1 MIGKAAQAHERGI
14 ELTVTAVGELPPS
27 SLDARDLVTVAGNLL
42 DNAFDAAADSEE
54 RHVWADFV
62 AADGELIITVADSG
76 PGIDTEEIDAIF
88 HLGTSAKAAPAG
100 SGGRGFGLVLV
111 RQAVTRLGGDLE
123 VESDGGAIFTVTL
136 PLTADSLGEG
146 SNDAGNQRGGGD
158 DGR

>member
-1 MIGKAAQAHERGI
+1 MSAASNSPSPPA
-14 ELTVTAVGELPPS
+14 GELPPS

-88 HLGTSAKAAPAG
+88 HLGVSAKAAPAG
-100 SGGRGFGLVLV
+100 SGGRGL
-111 RQAVTRLGGDLE
+111 RLGAGAPGCDETRWRPRGRIRRGSDLHGDI
-123 VESDGGAIFTVTL
+123 A
-136 PLTADSLGEG
+136 ADC
-146 SNDAGNQRGGGD
+146 R
-158 DGR
+158 